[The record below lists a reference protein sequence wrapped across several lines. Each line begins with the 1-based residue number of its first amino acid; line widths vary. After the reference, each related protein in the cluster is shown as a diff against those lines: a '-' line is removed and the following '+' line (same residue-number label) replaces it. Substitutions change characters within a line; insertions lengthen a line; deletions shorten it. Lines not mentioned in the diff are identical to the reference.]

1 MTDLLTAAATLAPFM
16 FVFAVA
22 AHTPRDSQG
31 HRVSRFRRSFTSDV
45 RSFLGGPA
53 Y

>member
-1 MTDLLTAAATLAPFM
+1 MTELLTTAATLAPFA

-22 AHTPRDSQG
+22 AHTPRTADG
-31 HRVSRFRRSFTSDV
+31 HRVSRFRRSFGQDV
-45 RSFLGGPA
+45 RSFLGLAA

>member
-1 MTDLLTAAATLAPFM
+1 MTDLLTAAATLAPFA

-22 AHTPRDSQG
+22 AHTPRDSKG
-31 HRVSRFRRSFTSDV
+31 NPVPSRTRYFTKDV
-45 RSFLGGPA
+45 RSFLGLSA

>member
-1 MTDLLTAAATLAPFM
+1 MTELLTTAATLAPFT

-22 AHTPRDSQG
+22 AHQPRTADG
-31 HRVSRFRRSFTSDV
+31 KRVSIRGRTFGRDV
-45 RSFLGGPA
+45 RSFLGLAA